1 MGMRTLNGRI
11 FLCGCF
17 GGVTTAGGRTFA
29 IVHRPMS
36 ARWRIPDRR
45 IWQVR
50 VKMIGGVVVT
60 EIDRKDS
67 NFTRRHPGIIGKR
80 PSLLDGCS
88 DYGKRVL
95 QVKGELDG
103 IC

>member
-1 MGMRTLNGRI
+1 MGMITLNGRI

-17 GGVTTAGGRTFA
+17 GGVTMAGGRTFA
-29 IVHRPMS
+29 IFHRPMS
-36 ARWRIPDRR
+36 AWWCIPDRR
-45 IWQVR
+45 TWQVL
-50 VKMIGGVVVT
+50 VKMIGGGVVT

-67 NFTRRHPGIIGKR
+67 NFTRRHPGIIGER
-80 PSLLDGCS
+80 PSLLDGCA